1 MFSWNCRSAANC
13 GSIFYGGTNAQWG
26 SVFCQNLEAKWNLY
40 CFLAGCP
47 GSYSF
52 GGVHLK

>member
-1 MFSWNCRSAANC
+1 MFPWNCRSAANC
-13 GSIFYGGTNAQWG
+13 GSIFYGGTNAQWERI
-26 SVFCQNLEAKWNLY
+26 FCQNLEAKWNLY
-40 CFLAGCP
+40 YFLAGCP